1 MNKKEFG
8 FGYLFFSLCQR
19 LSGRLCTKNLSFLSV
34 CTCFFALL
42 FPSFVVRTHFC
53 TLSLSLFLNKK
64 DDLHVLHG
72 VAEQQRSIEDGVICD
87 SHEIVSEIFERL
99 DHGYVVVLSRVV
111 KLNSLLPAS
120 AAAPKI
126 KLNCATMILL
136 LLLICFVETQ

>member
-1 MNKKEFG
+1 MDIS
-8 FGYLFFSLCQR
+8 FSLSVSVCAQKI
-19 LSGRLCTKNLSFLSV
+19 SPFLSARV
-34 CTCFFALL
+34 FFPLPLICSTHTLL
-42 FPSFVVRTHFC
+42 YS
-53 TLSLSLFLNKK
+53 LSLSSLNKK

-99 DHGYVVVLSRVV
+99 DHGYVFVYVRVV

>member
-1 MNKKEFG
+1 MTDIS
-8 FGYLFFSLCQR
+8 FSL
-19 LSGRLCTKNLSFLSV
+19 SSCTKNLSFFV
-34 CTCFFALL
+34 CLHVFFCSHLPL
-42 FPSFVVRTHFC
+42 ICSTH
-53 TLSLSLFLNKK
+53 THVLSLSLSSLNKK

-99 DHGYVVVLSRVV
+99 DHGCVVVLSRVV